1 MEKVIRKIIHVDMD
15 AFYASVEQMDNPSL
29 RGKPVAVGGS
39 KDRGVVAAASY
50 EARKYGVKSAMAS
63 VQAKKM
69 CPKLIFVR
77 ANFSRYKS
85 ISAQIRKIFQDY
97 TELIEPI
104 SLDEAFLDV
113 TVNKKG
119 INLASEIAIQIRQRI
134 YSEIGLTSSAG
145 ISINKFVAKVASDIN
160 KPNGQKTIHPS
171 QVDDFLDSLP
181 INKFFGIGKV
191 TAKKM
196 REIGVY
202 NGADLRKLNEIE
214 LKNNFGKMGTHFYRV
229 VRSLQDNPV
238 NPNRIRKSIG
248 AEQTFNQDIETE
260 SFMLDKLAGIA
271 EELERRMAKDSNKG
285 KTVTI
290 KIKYSDFSLQ
300 TRSKTV
306 ENYVSTKEEFFPI
319 IKDLLFQKSL
329 EMPVRLLGISIT
341 KLFNKVDMKEDPVNL
356 QLKFNFNRLF

>member
-15 AFYASVEQMDNPSL
+15 AFYASVEQMDDPSL
-29 RGKPVAVGGS
+29 KSKPVAVGGS
-39 KDRGVVAAASY
+39 RDRGVVAAASY

-63 VQAKKM
+63 IQAKKR
-69 CPKLIFVR
+69 CPELIFVKAR
-77 ANFSRYKS
+77 FSRYKE
-85 ISAQIRKIFQDY
+85 ISDQIRRIFQDY
-97 TELIEPI
+97 TDLIEPL

-113 TVNKKG
+113 TINKKG
-119 INLASEIAIQIRQRI
+119 IELASEIATQIRQRI
-134 YSEIGLTSSAG
+134 HSEIGLTSSAG

-181 INKFFGIGKV
+181 INKFFGIGRV

-196 REIGVY
+196 KEIGVH

-214 LKNNFGKMGTHFYRV
+214 LKNHFGKVGTHFYRV
-229 VRSLQDNPV
+229 VRSLQNNPV

-271 EELERRMAKDSNKG
+271 EELEKRMAKSSNKG
-285 KTVTI
+285 KTITI
-290 KIKYSDFSLQ
+290 KIKYSDFSQQ

-329 EMPVRLLGISIT
+329 EKPVRLLGISIT
-341 KLFNKVDMKEDPVNL
+341 KLFNEVNMKEIPFSL
-356 QLKFNFNRLF
+356 QLKFDFNQFS

>member
-69 CPKLIFVR
+69 CPELIFVR
-77 ANFSRYKS
+77 ANFSRYKD

-119 INLASEIAIQIRQRI
+119 MNLASEIAIQIRQRI

-214 LKNNFGKMGTHFYRV
+214 LKNHFGKMGTHFYRV

>member
-69 CPKLIFVR
+69 CPELIFVR
-77 ANFSRYKS
+77 ANFSRYKD

-113 TVNKKG
+113 TVNKKRM
-119 INLASEIAIQIRQRI
+119 NLASEIAIQIRQRI

-214 LKNNFGKMGTHFYRV
+214 LKNHFGKMGTHFYRV

-271 EELERRMAKDSNKG
+271 EELERRMAKDSKRG

-290 KIKYSDFSLQ
+290 KIKYSDFSQQ

-306 ENYVSTKEEFFPI
+306 ENYVATKEEFLPI

-329 EMPVRLLGISIT
+329 NKPVRLLGISIT
-341 KLFNKVDMKEDPVNL
+341 KLFNEVDMKEDPVSL
-356 QLKFNFNRLF
+356 QLKFNFNRLV

>member
-77 ANFSRYKS
+77 ANFSRYKG

-214 LKNNFGKMGTHFYRV
+214 LKNHFGKMGTHFYRV

>member
-1 MEKVIRKIIHVDMD
+1 MGKIIRKIIHVDMD
-15 AFYASVEQMDNPSL
+15 AFYASVEQMDDPTL
-29 RGKPVAVGGS
+29 TGKPVAVGGS

-50 EARKYGVKSAMAS
+50 EARKYGVRSAMPS

-69 CPKLIFVR
+69 CPGLLFVR
-77 ANFSRYKS
+77 PRFSRYKD
-85 ISAQIRKIFQDY
+85 ISEQIRRIFQDY
-97 TELIEPI
+97 TDLIEPL

-113 TVNKKG
+113 TINKKG
-119 INLASEIAIQIRQRI
+119 IELASEIATQIRQRI
-134 YSEIGLTSSAG
+134 HSEIGLTSSAG

-181 INKFFGIGKV
+181 INKFFGIGRV

-196 REIGVY
+196 KEIGVH
-202 NGADLRKLNEIE
+202 NGADLRNLDELE
-214 LKNNFGKMGTHFYRV
+214 LKTHFGKVGTHFYRV
-229 VRSLQDNPV
+229 VRSLQNNPV

-271 EELERRMAKDSNKG
+271 EELERRMAKSSNKG
-285 KTVTI
+285 KTITI
-290 KIKYSDFSLQ
+290 KIKYSDFSQQ

-329 EMPVRLLGISIT
+329 NKPVRLLGISIT
-341 KLFNKVDMKEDPVNL
+341 KLFNEVNIKEHPVSL
-356 QLKFNFNRLF
+356 QLKFDFS

>member
-69 CPKLIFVR
+69 CPELIFVR
-77 ANFSRYKS
+77 ANFSRYKD

-113 TVNKKG
+113 TVNKKRM
-119 INLASEIAIQIRQRI
+119 NLASEIAIQIRQRI

-214 LKNNFGKMGTHFYRV
+214 LKNHFGKMGTHFYRV

-341 KLFNKVDMKEDPVNL
+341 KLFNKVDIKEDPINL